1 MFYFFGSKI
10 IFSFFGQNLAGVNIP
25 FRFELFEKAGRLEVI
40 ICHMCLESKFIISD
54 CSIVRGGKPFP
65 QGRWVKSTYFQ

>member
-25 FRFELFEKAGRLEVI
+25 FRFELFEKAGSLEVI
-40 ICHMCLESKFIISD
+40 IMSH
-54 CSIVRGGKPFP
+54 VPGK
-65 QGRWVKSTYFQ
+65 